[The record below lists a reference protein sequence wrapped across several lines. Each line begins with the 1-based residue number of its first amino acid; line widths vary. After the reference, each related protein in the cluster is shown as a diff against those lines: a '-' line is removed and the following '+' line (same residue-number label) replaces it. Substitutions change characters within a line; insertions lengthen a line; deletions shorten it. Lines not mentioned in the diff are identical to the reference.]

1 MVLRL
6 LDQIPVT
13 HNLEALGFFEEDL
26 SVLKNACRAAS
37 GMVIMVGPTGS
48 GKTTT
53 LYAMLNL
60 INSPSRNI
68 LTIENPVEYE
78 LPGITQ
84 ISIDPDQ
91 DLDFSKTLRAALRQD
106 PDVILIGEIRDEETA
121 EIAVKAALT
130 GHLVLTTLH
139 SRDALTVIQRLKN
152 LGISADLLSE
162 TLNLIV
168 SQKLVRRL
176 CRHHRREK
184 NCRNCR
190 GTGYHGRT
198 PLYEI
203 LKLDQNLRDRIREN
217 VSGPALLEGIE
228 GVYFRGMKETAGLLL
243 EQRITDK
250 KELRPHLEG
259 F

>member
-1 MVLRL
+1 
-6 LDQIPVT
+6 
-13 HNLEALGFFEEDL
+13 
-26 SVLKNACRAAS
+26 
-37 GMVIMVGPTGS
+37 
-48 GKTTT
+48 
-53 LYAMLNL
+53 
-60 INSPSRNI
+60 
-68 LTIENPVEYE
+68 
-78 LPGITQ
+78 
-84 ISIDPDQ
+84 
-91 DLDFSKTLRAALRQD
+91 
-106 PDVILIGEIRDEETA
+106 VILIGEIRDEETA

-176 CRHHRREK
+176 CRNHRREK

-198 PLYEI
+198 PIYEI
-203 LKLDQNLRDRIREN
+203 LHLNQDLRDRIREN
-217 VSGPALLEGIE
+217 VSGPALLGGIE

>member
-1 MVLRL
+1 M
-6 LDQIPVT
+6 
-13 HNLEALGFFEEDL
+13 
-26 SVLKNACRAAS
+26 
-37 GMVIMVGPTGS
+37 
-48 GKTTT
+48 
-53 LYAMLNL
+53 
-60 INSPSRNI
+60 
-68 LTIENPVEYE
+68 
-78 LPGITQ
+78 
-84 ISIDPDQ
+84 
-91 DLDFSKTLRAALRQD
+91 
-106 PDVILIGEIRDEETA
+106 
-121 EIAVKAALT
+121 
-130 GHLVLTTLH
+130 
-139 SRDALTVIQRLKN
+139 TVIQRLKN

-176 CRHHRREK
+176 CRHYRREK

-203 LKLDQNLRDRIREN
+203 LHLNQDLRDRIREN
-217 VSGPALLEGIE
+217 DSGPALLEGVE

-259 F
+259 FNRS

>member
-1 MVLRL
+1 M
-6 LDQIPVT
+6 
-13 HNLEALGFFEEDL
+13 
-26 SVLKNACRAAS
+26 
-37 GMVIMVGPTGS
+37 
-48 GKTTT
+48 
-53 LYAMLNL
+53 
-60 INSPSRNI
+60 
-68 LTIENPVEYE
+68 
-78 LPGITQ
+78 
-84 ISIDPDQ
+84 
-91 DLDFSKTLRAALRQD
+91 RQD

-198 PLYEI
+198 PIYEI
-203 LKLDQNLRDRIREN
+203 LHLNQDLRDRIREN
-217 VSGPALLEGIE
+217 VSGPALLEGVE

>member
-1 MVLRL
+1 MKS
-6 LDQIPVT
+6 
-13 HNLEALGFFEEDL
+13 E
-26 SVLKNACRAAS
+26 
-37 GMVIMVGPTGS
+37 
-48 GKTTT
+48 
-53 LYAMLNL
+53 
-60 INSPSRNI
+60 
-68 LTIENPVEYE
+68 
-78 LPGITQ
+78 
-84 ISIDPDQ
+84 
-91 DLDFSKTLRAALRQD
+91 
-106 PDVILIGEIRDEETA
+106 DEETA

-139 SRDALTVIQRLKN
+139 SRDETDIQRSKN

-203 LKLDQNLRDRIREN
+203 LELDQNLRDRIREN
-217 VSGPALLEGIE
+217 VSGPALMEGVE
-228 GVYFRGMKETAGLLL
+228 GVYFRGMKETARLLL
-243 EQRITDK
+243 EQRITDI

>member
-1 MVLRL
+1 
-6 LDQIPVT
+6 
-13 HNLEALGFFEEDL
+13 
-26 SVLKNACRAAS
+26 
-37 GMVIMVGPTGS
+37 
-48 GKTTT
+48 
-53 LYAMLNL
+53 MLNL

-176 CRHHRREK
+176 CRHHRIEK

-217 VSGPALLEGIE
+217 VSGPTLLEGVE
-228 GVYFRGMKETAGLLL
+228 GVYFRGMKEIAGLLL

>member
-1 MVLRL
+1 M
-6 LDQIPVT
+6 
-13 HNLEALGFFEEDL
+13 
-26 SVLKNACRAAS
+26 
-37 GMVIMVGPTGS
+37 
-48 GKTTT
+48 
-53 LYAMLNL
+53 
-60 INSPSRNI
+60 
-68 LTIENPVEYE
+68 
-78 LPGITQ
+78 
-84 ISIDPDQ
+84 
-91 DLDFSKTLRAALRQD
+91 
-106 PDVILIGEIRDEETA
+106 ILIGEIRDEETA

-176 CRHHRREK
+176 CGHHRREK

-228 GVYFRGMKETAGLLL
+228 GVYFVE
-243 EQRITDK
+243 
-250 KELRPHLEG
+250 
-259 F
+259 

>member
-1 MVLRL
+1 
-6 LDQIPVT
+6 
-13 HNLEALGFFEEDL
+13 
-26 SVLKNACRAAS
+26 
-37 GMVIMVGPTGS
+37 MVIMVGPTGS

-78 LPGITQ
+78 LSGITQ

-168 SQKLVRRL
+168 SQKLVH
-176 CRHHRREK
+176 RHHRREK

-198 PLYEI
+198 PIYEI
-203 LKLDQNLRDRIREN
+203 LHINQDLRDRIREN

-228 GVYFRGMKETAGLLL
+228 GVYFRGMKETAGLHL

-250 KELRPHLEG
+250 K
-259 F
+259 

>member
-1 MVLRL
+1 
-6 LDQIPVT
+6 
-13 HNLEALGFFEEDL
+13 
-26 SVLKNACRAAS
+26 
-37 GMVIMVGPTGS
+37 MVIMVGPTGS
-48 GKTTT
+48 VKTTT

-60 INSPSRNI
+60 INSTSRNI
-68 LTIENPVEYE
+68 LTIKNSVEYE
-78 LPGITQ
+78 HPGITQ
-84 ISIDPDQ
+84 ISIDPNQ
-91 DLDFSKTLRAALRQD
+91 DLDFSKTLRTALRQD

-176 CRHHRREK
+176 CRNHQIEK

-203 LKLDQNLRDRIREN
+203 LKLDQNLRERIR
-217 VSGPALLEGIE
+217 
-228 GVYFRGMKETAGLLL
+228 
-243 EQRITDK
+243 
-250 KELRPHLEG
+250 
-259 F
+259 

>member
-1 MVLRL
+1 M
-6 LDQIPVT
+6 
-13 HNLEALGFFEEDL
+13 
-26 SVLKNACRAAS
+26 
-37 GMVIMVGPTGS
+37 
-48 GKTTT
+48 
-53 LYAMLNL
+53 
-60 INSPSRNI
+60 
-68 LTIENPVEYE
+68 
-78 LPGITQ
+78 
-84 ISIDPDQ
+84 
-91 DLDFSKTLRAALRQD
+91 
-106 PDVILIGEIRDEETA
+106 ILIGEIRDEETA

-176 CRHHRREK
+176 CRNHRIEK

-203 LKLDQNLRDRIREN
+203 LKLDKNLRDRIREN

-243 EQRITDK
+243 EQRITDI